1 MKGLTFMQINNTT
14 FKPELQEVKNVKTTI
29 IQDVYHVNAI
39 RIDKRPTCCHN
50 HKMQIKDYRTVN
62 ILLPSYQNKKVI
74 LHLKKQRYK
83 CRHCNKTITS
93 QIKDI
98 EKNNII
104 SNKVKQQIQEK
115 LKEIKSYKQI
125 AKEEK
130 VSINTVI
137 RIIDKIQINPKQ
149 DIDTS
154 IIYIDEFKGNIE
166 KEKYQ
171 LAMYDKNHSMV
182 DILKNRNNQTIKQK
196 IKQLEIKPQIIV
208 MDMFAPFRNTINQ
221 ILPQAQIVAD
231 KYHVI
236 RQGVWTIRDL
246 RVELFNKDEKKYKE
260 LKKYWKLLSK
270 DPTSKFT
277 KKQKKRLKQ
286 LLSLDEELKRLYTI
300 IKEFYKMF
308 KVKRHIT
315 LQTKIEQVIKKLIQ
329 LNIKQSIKLA
339 NTLINWKEEI
349 INIIKHKINNG
360 YVEGYNNKIKVIKR
374 VSFGLRN
381 YERFRKLMYLR
392 LCQ

>member
-1 MKGLTFMQINNTT
+1 MQDNNST
-14 FKPELQEVKNVKTTI
+14 FKPELQQVKNIKTVLI
-29 IQDVYHVNAI
+29 DNVYHIYAT
-39 RIDKRPTCCHN
+39 RIDDRPTCCHN
-50 HKMQIKDYRTVN
+50 HKMQIKDYRVVKV
-62 ILLPSYQNKKVI
+62 LLPSYQGKKVI

-93 QIKDI
+93 QIS
-98 EKNNII
+98 EVERHSNI
-104 SNKVKQQIQEK
+104 SNKVKHQIQEK
-115 LKEIKSYKQI
+115 LKQIKSFKQI

-137 RIIDKIQINPKQ
+137 RIIDKMEVQAKQ

-154 IIYIDEFKGNIE
+154 IIYIDEFKGNIQ

-171 LAMYDKNHSMV
+171 LGMYDKDHNVV
-182 DILKNRNNQTIKQK
+182 DILQNRNSQTIKQK
-196 IKQLEIKPQIIV
+196 IKQLEIQPQIIV
-208 MDMFAPFRNTINQ
+208 MDMFKPFKNTIIQ
-221 ILPQAQIVAD
+221 ILPTAEIVAD

-236 RQGVWTIRDL
+236 RQGLWSIRDL
-246 RVELFNKDEKKYKE
+246 RVELFNKDEKKYKD

-270 DPTSKFT
+270 SPISKFSD
-277 KKQKKRLKQ
+277 KQKKRLKK
-286 LLSLDEELKRLYTI
+286 LLNLDENLKQLYKI

-308 KVKRHIT
+308 EVKRHTTIKS
-315 LQTKIEQVIKKLIQ
+315 KIEKVIAELIQ

-339 NTLINWKEEI
+339 NTLINWKQEI
-349 INIIKHKINNG
+349 INIIKYKINNG

-381 YERFRKLMYLR
+381 YERFRKLIYLR
-392 LCQ
+392 I